1 MLLYRRRRGRVTAI
15 RWAQDDVAFVEV
27 EVDGVS
33 ARAVNY
39 TDLTGAVAV
48 GDEVLLN
55 TVAVELGLGTGG
67 YHFVMA
73 NLSQTA
79 KAAERPGHIIKLR
92 YTPLQINVLSVE
104 EQTSPHYDLL
114 KDTRSLQGTPVI
126 VGTLHSQIAPAVAAI
141 KAIAETDCRVVYVM
155 TDSAAL
161 PMAFSH
167 LVRQLKQNGLIDA
180 TITTGQAFG
189 GDYEAV
195 NVYSGLIAAK
205 AVAGADFIIVAPGPG
220 HVGTGTVYGFSGVEQ
235 AQVLDAAN
243 ALGGTAIAI
252 LRLSFADP
260 RERHRGVSHHSL
272 TTLGALT
279 HSSAHVVVPLMEP
292 PHQALIAQQ
301 LNDTHITE
309 KHHVIWGT
317 DGRVGMDALQ
327 RRGIHVTSMGRSPDD
342 DPVFFLSAG
351 AAGVYAHTHQFKA
364 IHNAVSGKAA
374 MRREL

>member
-1 MLLYRRRRGRVTAI
+1 MLLHRRRRGRVTAI

-27 EVDGVS
+27 EVDGAS

-39 TDLTGAVAV
+39 TDLTGAVAI

-79 KAAERPGHIIKLR
+79 EATERPGHIMKLR

-104 EQTSPHYDLL
+104 EQNSPHHDAL
-114 KDTRSLQGTPVI
+114 KDARSLQELPVI
-126 VGTLHSQIAPAVAAI
+126 VGTLHSQIAPAAAAVKAVAGM
-141 KAIAETDCRVVYVM
+141 DCRVVYVM

-205 AVAGADFIIVAPGPG
+205 EVAGADFIIVAPGPG

-243 ALGGTAIAI
+243 VLDGKAIAI

-272 TTLGALT
+272 TTLGELT
-279 HSSAHVVVPLMEP
+279 HSSAHVVVPRMQSQQ
-292 PHQALIAQQ
+292 QALIEQQ
-301 LNDTHITE
+301 LNNARVTK
-309 KHHVIWGT
+309 KHHVIWET
-317 DGRVGMDALQ
+317 DGSAGVDALQ
-327 RRGIHVTSMGRSPDD
+327 QRGINVTSMGRSMDD
-342 DPVFFLSAG
+342 DPAFFLSAG
-351 AAGVYAHTHQFKA
+351 AAGVYAA
-364 IHNAVSGKAA
+364 SG
-374 MRREL
+374 